1 MANRF
6 HPGRIAAAVLGA
18 SIALMSAAPLAFAA
32 DSAAPHDGTSSVT
45 ATPIDPNPG
54 PHGVRVLLKGGD
66 LKEPSVEG
74 TTLIALK
81 IDGVKDPVLTYC
93 IGLTLH
99 LNHDKMHEVD
109 WDKYPNPSVLFDKN
123 KSQINW
129 VLHNSFPTVK
139 LADLAKAAGIPD
151 LTVEEAVGA
160 TQSAVWHFSDG
171 VDLVGAK
178 NSDGK
183 PYSDKTVKD
192 VDKLYHFL
200 TDKNPGLE
208 QPKPTLN
215 IASADAK
222 QNGNLVGPFVIKSTA
237 TGDLKLDT
245 SKFPKGVTLTD
256 AKGNPVTSVK
266 DGDSVF
272 VKVADGT
279 PAGNTTFSISAEA
292 TLDLG
297 RIFVGVND
305 NPDKCKDGSKD
316 QKYCT
321 QPLIVAQASKVTVS
335 AEAPASW
342 TTPTTPTTTT
352 TTTTTTTKPTT
363 TTTTTQPC
371 VPSTS
376 TSPTTTTTTTT
387 SNGGTTSPTTTS
399 MPPSCTTPTPT
410 TTADTNQLAYTG
422 ASVIG
427 PVIAAIVLIGAGIGA
442 LFFVRRRKANHS

>member
-1 MANRF
+1 M
-6 HPGRIAAAVLGA
+6 
-18 SIALMSAAPLAFAA
+18 
-32 DSAAPHDGTSSVT
+32 
-45 ATPIDPNPG
+45 
-54 PHGVRVLLKGGD
+54 
-66 LKEPSVEG
+66 
-74 TTLIALK
+74 
-81 IDGVKDPVLTYC
+81 
-93 IGLTLH
+93 
-99 LNHDKMHEVD
+99 
-109 WDKYPNPSVLFDKN
+109 
-123 KSQINW
+123 
-129 VLHNSFPTVK
+129 
-139 LADLAKAAGIPD
+139 
-151 LTVEEAVGA
+151 
-160 TQSAVWHFSDG
+160 
-171 VDLVGAK
+171 
-178 NSDGK
+178 
-183 PYSDKTVKD
+183 
-192 VDKLYHFL
+192 DKLYHFL
-200 TDKNPGLE
+200 TDKNPGLN

-215 IASADAK
+215 IVSTDAK
-222 QNGNLVGPFVIKSTA
+222 QNGSLVGPFVIKSTA

-279 PAGNTTFSISAEA
+279 PAGNTTFSISTEA

-305 NPDKCKDGSKD
+305 NPDKCKDGGKD
-316 QKYCT
+316 QKRCT
-321 QPLIVAQASKVTVS
+321 QPLIVAKASKVTVS

-376 TSPTTTTTTTT
+376 TTTVTTTT
-387 SNGGTTSPTTTS
+387 SNGGTTSSSPTTTS